1 MGREFISI
9 FENWANSYDDTVV
22 GHDLQYKEVFR
33 NYDGILDDV
42 VKRSGSKVVEFGVGT
57 GNLTAKLIA
66 AGKNVYGIEPSKSM
80 RDIAVSKLPKGT
92 LVSDGDFLDF
102 PAPPFSPD
110 TIVSSYAFHHL
121 TNDEKREAVRRYGK
135 MLAKHGKIV
144 FADTVFKDRDSY
156 ISAIQDAKNRGYYQ
170 LAEDLETEHYPTI
183 SEMETIFTSEQ
194 FSIAFQK
201 HNDFVW
207 VMEAAKL

>member
-9 FENWANSYDDTVV
+9 FENWANSYDETVV

-33 NYDGILDDV
+33 SYDGILDDV
-42 VKRSGSKVVEFGVGT
+42 VKRSGSNVVEFGVGT

-102 PAPPFSPD
+102 PDPPFSPD

-156 ISAIQDAKNRGYYQ
+156 ISAIQDAKNRGFYQ

-183 SEMETIFTSEQ
+183 SEIETIFTSEH

>member
-1 MGREFISI
+1 M
-9 FENWANSYDDTVV
+9 
-22 GHDLQYKEVFR
+22 
-33 NYDGILDDV
+33 
-42 VKRSGSKVVEFGVGT
+42 
-57 GNLTAKLIA
+57 
-66 AGKNVYGIEPSKSM
+66 
-80 RDIAVSKLPKGT
+80 
-92 LVSDGDFLDF
+92 SDGDFLDF

-121 TNDEKREAVRRYGK
+121 TNDEKREAVRQYGK